1 MATVFNAHS
10 AKELIARF
18 GVDGAPSTRVAV
30 RGVFKAVV
38 KLAVPALSL
47 ALAFSHYRLYE
58 A

>member
-1 MATVFNAHS
+1 MAAAFNVHS

-18 GVDGAPSTRVAV
+18 GADGAPSTRVAV
-30 RGVFKAVV
+30 RGAFKAVV